1 MIRNEEDIKKM
12 LKKANEAFKKE
23 KNSSMLDE
31 IIKYFKDK

>member
-12 LKKANEAFKKE
+12 LKKANESFKKE
-23 KNSSMLDE
+23 KNSWMLAE